1 MRNGLLRVGAVLCLL
16 LAVTGISKAYSVLT
30 HEQMVDLVW
39 LDHIRPMLLKRFP
52 GTTEEQL
59 RQAHAHAYGG
69 CLIQDM
75 GYYPFGN
82 KDFSDIT
89 HYVRSGDFVVSLLKQ
104 AKDIDEYA
112 FALGALS
119 HYISDVWGH
128 PAVNQAVAIRFPK
141 LKQKFGSSVT
151 YAEDPKEHIR
161 TEFGFDV
168 VQVAKNRYTSD
179 AYHDFIGFEVAK
191 PLLQRAFLETYGIE
205 LDDIFNN
212 EDRTIGS
219 YRRAVSKTIPTL
231 TKAALV
237 TRRERMMKEDPTFS
251 KKKFLYYLSR
261 SQYQR
266 EWGSNYQR
274 VGFGARVLAFFV
286 KLLPK
291 VGWLRAAKITDP
303 TPETE
308 NMYLKSMNDS
318 VEHMIAALKEVSAG
332 NVLLE
337 NRDFD
342 TGKLTRPGEYDL
354 TDKAYALLVHK
365 LAQRNF
371 DHLTPTLRANILQ
384 FYGDMSAQIDTKK
397 HPDDWKELTA
407 NLEKLKTAL
416 PVDKAGAHGD

>member
-1 MRNGLLRVGAVLCLL
+1 MRKPLFRAVSVLFLL
-16 LAVTGISKAYSVLT
+16 LAATGISNAYSVLT
-30 HEQMVDLVW
+30 HEQIVDLVW

-52 GTTEEQL
+52 GANEEQL
-59 RQAHAHAYGG
+59 RRAHAHAYGG

-82 KDFSDIT
+82 KQFSDIT
-89 HYVRSGDFVVSLLKQ
+89 HYVRSGDFIMYLLKDSQ
-104 AKDIDEYA
+104 DIDEYA

-119 HYISDVWGH
+119 HYVSDVWGH

-141 LKQKFGSSVT
+141 LQRKYGSLVT

-191 PLLQRAFLETYGIE
+191 PLLERAFVDTFGLELT
-205 LDDIFNN
+205 DIFNN

-237 TRRERMMKEDPTFS
+237 TRRQRMMQEDPTLS

-261 SQYQR
+261 SQYER
-266 EWGSNYQR
+266 DWGGNYQHI
-274 VGFGARVLAFFV
+274 GFGARLVAFFV

-291 VGWLRAAKITDP
+291 VWWLRAAKITDP

-308 NMYLKSMNDS
+308 NLYLKSVGDT
-318 VEHMIAALKEVSAG
+318 VEHMIAALKDAQAG
-332 NVLLE
+332 KLHLE

-342 TGKLTRPGEYDL
+342 TGKPTTPGEYSL
-354 TDKAYALLVHK
+354 TDGAYAMLVHK
-365 LAQRNF
+365 LAARNF
-371 DHLTPTLRANILQ
+371 DHLTPDLRANILQ
-384 FYGDMSAQIDTKK
+384 FYGDLSAPLDTKRR
-397 HPDDWKELTA
+397 PDDWKELLV
-407 NLEKLKTAL
+407 NLQKLKMAE
-416 PVDKAGAHGD
+416 AGQNH